1 MEREGKHGNP
11 IARRSGYI
19 LGLGLMVASISTVAI
34 LSDPRDSAARDQAPD
49 QGPIQDSMAPELN
62 NEQGAYLGELR
73 GRTQRLRIRLT
84 PDGPRYTVLD
94 AQGFIL
100 DTNLDR
106 EALHRLYPD
115 LDPASIDAGSEPTGR
130 TPELNQSRQ
139 LMYADDPGGW

>member
-1 MEREGKHGNP
+1 MEREAKHENP

-34 LSDPRDSAARDQAPD
+34 LSDPRDSAARDGAPV
-49 QGPIQDSMAPELN
+49 QGSMAPELN

-115 LDPASIDAGSEPTGR
+115 LDPASIDAGSERTGR
-130 TPELNQSRQ
+130 TPELKESRQ
-139 LMYADDPGGW
+139 LMLADDPGGW

>member
-1 MEREGKHGNP
+1 MEREAKHESP

-34 LSDPRDSAARDQAPD
+34 LSDPRDSAAREDQPAQPV
-49 QGPIQDSMAPELN
+49 QGSMAPELN
-62 NEQGAYLGELR
+62 DDQGAYLGELR

-115 LDPASIDAGSEPTGR
+115 LDPASIDAGSERTGR
-130 TPELNQSRQ
+130 TPELKESRQ
-139 LMYADDPGGW
+139 LMIADDPGGW

>member
-1 MEREGKHGNP
+1 MEREGKFASP
-11 IARRSGYI
+11 VARRSGYI

-34 LSDPRDSAARDQAPD
+34 LSDPRDSAAREGQPSQPV
-49 QGPIQDSMAPELN
+49 QGSMAPELN

-73 GRTQRLRIRLT
+73 GRNERLRIRLT

-100 DTNLDR
+100 DSGLDR

-115 LDPASIDAGSEPTGR
+115 LDPASIDAGSEPAGR
-130 TPELNQSRQ
+130 SHERSESRQ
-139 LMYADDPGGW
+139 LMLADEPGGW

>member
-1 MEREGKHGNP
+1 MEREGKHDNP
-11 IARRSGYI
+11 ITRRSGYI

-34 LSDPRDSAARDQAPD
+34 LSDPRDSAARDQVPVH
-49 QGPIQDSMAPELN
+49 DSMAPELS

-106 EALHRLYPD
+106 ESLHRLYPD
-115 LDPASIDAGSEPTGR
+115 LDPASIDAGSERTGR
-130 TPELNQSRQ
+130 TPELKESRQ
-139 LMYADDPGGW
+139 LMIADDPGGW